1 MKVNTINHV
10 ALVFDPP
17 CVFARMTSTKYIP
30 GSGVNTLLL
39 YHSEDSSE
47 DMSCGEDSPW
57 GSPGSDGEGAFFLSK
72 FL

>member
-1 MKVNTINHV
+1 MNTFNHV

-17 CVFARMTSTKYIP
+17 GVFARMTLTKYVH

-39 YHSEDSSE
+39 FRSEDSSE

-57 GSPGSDGEGAFFLSK
+57 GSPGSDGEGAFFPSK